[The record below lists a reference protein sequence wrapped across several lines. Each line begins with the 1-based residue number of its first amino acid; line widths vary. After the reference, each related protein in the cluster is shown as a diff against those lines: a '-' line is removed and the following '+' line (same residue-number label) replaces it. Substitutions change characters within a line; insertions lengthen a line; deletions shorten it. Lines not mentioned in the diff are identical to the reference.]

1 MLIHS
6 KKMRILFDVV
16 MISIIT
22 IVSVIYYVPK
32 MKQVHAAQERTSTP
46 VQVKRAYNRY
56 DNPIENGIEASPT
69 ENKNGDGVDLK
80 NALSKAPDGLGI
92 ANLFQLGTFKNNNAK
107 IIDKN
112 TMSDVT
118 AKRDASILQVTDAP
132 SELGSIW
139 GDVNKGNYIDIS
151 KNQTL
156 SMWLYFGRRNADTL
170 QVGDGMAFVL
180 QNDDRREGAIS
191 QYDDKDGQITYGTGE
206 SLGVWGMDRN
216 HEGIWNNNDVAS
228 TAIQHSLAVE
238 FDTFNDAANSDDT
251 VWEKEGNSFDYLV
264 SGQHIAIEYPADK
277 NTYIYQKDRKKHY
290 FFMKHRDGDSQT
302 QPFIY
307 LTNANWH
314 HITLHWEN
322 KGNGIGKLSYEF
334 DDKNLDGTPTQDY
347 IPVSNNQLPIDDVGN
362 PIIRKIS
369 SSIDNIDIQKVFGNV
384 KDNMLRWGFTGST
397 GKYFEN
403 NLISFESVPS
413 FVNGEV
419 TTELH
424 DDTLNKDITSD
435 SQKVTEGDSLT
446 FRYYLKYLS
455 GIKPWN
461 NTVADI
467 NIPKNVT
474 AKAINIKYA
483 DGSSTNV
490 PCDENQHHFNF
501 ELSNA
506 LKDHD
511 PNNPHAII
519 SVVTE
524 VNPVSQTTKV
534 GPEHSRFKSQYLI
547 EDAESQGFTIDK
559 PELNLKVVQ
568 PTGDAAI
575 IDSKHKPTS
584 MNVQYYVWESSQG
597 WNSPKIT
604 VHAKVNSA
612 EKFTDYDP
620 KVQSSTESDELT
632 VPGVFHDGENSI
644 YLYATDSNGNETP
657 VKRIIYTVT
666 DIGALVIGTYTN
678 TVSFKDIIPETSN
691 QLVGRKGNWQLN
703 IVDSRPLNLSD
714 DKKNIWKLKAWADPL
729 IGDKTHKKFNGAI
742 IFKNPDGSILPLENQ
757 PQIIKD
763 DGRKSLQ
770 GTQTTEL
777 VKTWTNDSGVLL
789 KVNGSNNEDNYHG
802 YIHWSLV
809 NSI

>member
-1 MLIHS
+1 
-6 KKMRILFDVV
+6 
-16 MISIIT
+16 
-22 IVSVIYYVPK
+22 
-32 MKQVHAAQERTSTP
+32 MKQVHAAQETVAKSVK
-46 VQVKRAYNRY
+46 VQREDDSVPNF
-56 DNPIENGIEASPT
+56 DSSLPGMQENPKPADSKDPE
-69 ENKNGDGVDLK
+69 DLK
-80 NALSKAPDGLGI
+80 AALSNAPDGLGI
-92 ANLFQLGTFKNNNAK
+92 ANLFQLGTFGTEKDNAAK

-112 TMSDVT
+112 SFQNSN
-118 AKRDASILQVTDAP
+118 ASILQVTNRPDQ
-132 SELGSIW
+132 LGAIW
-139 GDVNKGNYIDIS
+139 GNIDDGNYIDIS

-156 SMWLYFGRRNADTL
+156 SMWLYFGRPTAIDEHKENKY
-170 QVGDGMAFVL
+170 VGDGMAFVL
-180 QNDDRREGAIS
+180 QNDTRGAAAIS
-191 QYDDKDGQITYGTGE
+191 TFHKGLPDQRFGHGE
-206 SLGVWGMDRN
+206 SLGVWGTDFDTQT
-216 HEGIWNNNDVAS
+216 ELTSKQFAG
-228 TAIQHSLAVE
+228 TAIQQSYALE
-238 FDTFNDAANSDDT
+238 FDTFRDAQFSSKQINGL
-251 VWEKEGNSFDYLV
+251 GNSFDLDLR
-264 SGQHIAIEYPADK
+264 GAQHIAMTYPDSAK
-277 NTYIYQKDRKKHY
+277 TYRSDFSATGGFKRY
-290 FFMKHRDGDSQT
+290 FIMNHGDNVRDNQE
-302 QPFIY
+302 
-307 LTNANWH
+307 LTDASWH
-314 HITLHWEN
+314 HITIDYN
-322 KGNGIGKLSYEF
+322 KIDDKLGTLTYKF
-334 DDKNLDGTPTQDY
+334 NDKNLDGTPRNN
-347 IPVSNNQLPIDDVGN
+347 PVTATNQI
-362 PIIRKIS
+362 
-369 SSIDNIDIQKVFGNV
+369 NIDHFVLNGKT
-384 KDNMLRWGFTGST
+384 KLRWGFTGST
-397 GKYFEN
+397 GTYFEN

-446 FRYYLKYLS
+446 FKYYLKYLS

-474 AKAINIKYA
+474 AKSISIKYA
-483 DGSSTNV
+483 DGSSANV

-612 EKFTDYDP
+612 DKFTDYDP

-678 TVSFKDIIPETSN
+678 TVSFKDINPETSN